1 MQSKRVLVGVSGGV
15 DSTAALVLLRQAG
28 WEPVAIYLQLAAGGS
43 PEAAR
48 RAAEQLDVEFH
59 TADYRELF
67 CREVEEPFC
76 AAWAAGETPNPCVR
90 CNRRAKFAA
99 LLEQADR
106 LGCPR
111 IATGHYARVDRD
123 PDTGWYRLL
132 RGADAAKDQSYFL
145 YDLGQEVLSRLLLPL
160 GEFDKSSVREIARQA
175 GLHTAESK
183 DSQDICFIPDGDC
196 AAYLARQGVAF
207 CPGDFV
213 DRSGAVLGRHKGLP
227 AYTRGQ
233 RRGLGVSADRP
244 LYVLG
249 KNREENRVVLG
260 DEADLMRTVVRAAAF
275 RWTSC
280 PPPEGPVEA
289 TAKIRYSRSE
299 ASAVVT
305 DLGGGLVEARFE
317 TPQRAPTA
325 GQSLVLYRGDVVL
338 GGGLLT
344 EEGQ

>member
-1 MQSKRVLVGVSGGV
+1 MHSKRILVGVSGGV

-28 WEPVAIYLQLAAGGS
+28 WEPVAIWLQLAEGGS

-48 RAAEQLDVEFH
+48 QAAEQLGVAFR
-59 TADYRELF
+59 TADSRELF
-67 CREVEEPFC
+67 CREVEEPFRDS
-76 AAWAAGETPNPCVR
+76 WAAGETPNPCVR

-106 LGCPR
+106 LDCPY

-123 PDTGWYRLL
+123 PTTGWHRLL
-132 RGADAAKDQSYFL
+132 RGVDTAKDQSYFL
-145 YDLGQEVLSRLLLPL
+145 YDLGQEVLSRLVLPL
-160 GEFDKSSVREIARQA
+160 GEFDKLSVREIARQA

-196 AAYLARQGVAF
+196 AGWLARQGVEF
-207 CPGDFV
+207 RPGDFV
-213 DRSGAVLGRHKGLP
+213 DRQGKVLGRHKGLP

-249 KNREENRVVLG
+249 KDSGENTVILG
-260 DEADLMRTVVRAAAF
+260 DEADLMRTEVAVRDF

-280 PPPEGPVEA
+280 PAPEGPVEG
-289 TAKIRYSRSE
+289 TAKIRYSRTE
-299 ASAVVT
+299 APAVVT
-305 DLGGGLVEARFE
+305 DLGNGRAEARFLL
-317 TPQRAPTA
+317 PQRAPIP
-325 GQSLVLYRGDVVL
+325 GQALVLYRGEVVL

-344 EEGQ
+344 EVGR